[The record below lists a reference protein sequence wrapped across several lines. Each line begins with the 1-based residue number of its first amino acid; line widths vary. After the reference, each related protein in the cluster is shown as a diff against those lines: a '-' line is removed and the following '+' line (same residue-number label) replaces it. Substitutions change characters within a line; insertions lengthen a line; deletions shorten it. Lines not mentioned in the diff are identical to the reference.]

1 MNKVYIGYDITNIV
15 EIRDKQYTQHVAY
28 DLLSSLKSVEIN
40 PSESCTRKCGFC
52 PRSNSQLYP
61 STHTRISVELC
72 EKIGRDLA
80 DIGFT
85 NHVGFV
91 GFGEP
96 LMHKHLEKCIS
107 AIRQHNPNLEYLE
120 INTNGDLLTYDRI
133 KSLYEAG
140 CNVIAVSMYDSDMT
154 THFNALKGDV
164 PIQMV
169 YRHHYD
175 ASINY
180 GLNIVNRKEIAFDNN
195 LLNIQKACYRPFYK
209 LFIDWNGDVLTCDND
224 WARTLTLGN
233 VGQQSIREVWLGKA
247 YNQFKSK
254 LLHGRNHAPCNKCN
268 ACGTLRGETE
278 YNLFN
283 EAARLEQQ

>member
-1 MNKVYIGYDITNIV
+1 MSLTITD
-15 EIRDKQYTQHVAY
+15 IRDSQYATHVSH

-40 PSESCTRKCGFC
+40 PSESCTRKCSFC
-52 PRSNSQLYP
+52 PRSNSKLYP
-61 STHTRISVELC
+61 STHTRVSVELC

-85 NHVGFV
+85 NRVGFV

-96 LMHKHLEKCIS
+96 LLHKQLEECIA
-107 AIRQHNPNLEYLE
+107 AIRLYNPKLKYLE
-120 INTNGDLLTYDRI
+120 INTNGDLLTAERI
-133 KSLYEAG
+133 ASLYEAG
-140 CNVIAVSMYDSDMT
+140 CNVIAVSMYDHDAT
-154 THFNALKGDV
+154 VYFNDLKGDI
-164 PIQMV
+164 PIQMI

-175 ASINY
+175 ASIDY
-180 GLNIVNRKEIAFDNN
+180 DLNIVNRKEIAFKSD
-195 LLNIQKACYRPFYK
+195 LLNIQKPCYMPFYK

-233 VGQQSIREVWLGKA
+233 VSEQSIRDVWLGKA
-247 YNQFKSK
+247 YNEFKAK
-254 LLHGRNHAPCNKCN
+254 LLNGRNHSPCNKCN

-283 EAARLEQQ
+283 ETTGLAYK

>member
-1 MNKVYIGYDITNIV
+1 MSLTITNI
-15 EIRDKQYTQHVAY
+15 RDEQYNTHIPY

-40 PSESCTRKCGFC
+40 PSESCTRKCSFC

-61 STHTRISVELC
+61 SLHTRISVELC

-85 NHVGFV
+85 NRVGFV

-96 LMHKHLEKCIS
+96 LLHTQLEDCIAVIS
-107 AIRQHNPNLEYLE
+107 RHNPNLKYLE
-120 INTNGDLLTYDRI
+120 INTNGDLLTAERI
-133 KSLYEAG
+133 ISLYKAG
-140 CNVIAVSMYDSDMT
+140 CNSIAVSMYDNDKSTYFDS
-154 THFNALKGDV
+154 LKGDT

-175 ASINY
+175 ASMNY
-180 GLNIVNRKEIAFDNN
+180 GLNIVNRKEIAFDDM
-195 LLNIQKACYRPFYK
+195 LLNIQKPCYRPFYK
-209 LFIDWNGDVLTCDND
+209 LFIDWNGDILTCDND
-224 WARTLTLGN
+224 WARTIILGN
-233 VGQQSIREVWLGKA
+233 AARQSIKDIWLGKV
-247 YNQFKSK
+247 YNEFKTK
-254 LLHGRNHAPCNKCN
+254 LLSGRNHSPCNKCN

-283 EAARLEQQ
+283 ETAKLEYR

>member
-1 MNKVYIGYDITNIV
+1 MSLTITDIRNS
-15 EIRDKQYTQHVAY
+15 QYNTHTPY

-40 PSESCTRKCGFC
+40 PSESCTRKCSFC
-52 PRSNSQLYP
+52 PRSNSKLYP

-80 DIGFT
+80 DIKFT

-96 LMHKHLEKCIS
+96 LLHQQLEQCIA
-107 AIRQHNPNLEYLE
+107 AIRVCNTNLKYLE
-120 INTNGDLLTYDRI
+120 INTNGDLLTAERI
-133 KSLYEAG
+133 ASLYEAG
-140 CNVIAVSMYDSDMT
+140 CNVIAVSMYDHDAT
-154 THFNALKGDV
+154 AYFNNLKGDI
-164 PIQMV
+164 PIQMI

-175 ASINY
+175 ASIDY

-195 LLNIQKACYRPFYK
+195 LLNIQKPCYRPFYK

-233 VGQQSIREVWLGKA
+233 VSEQSIRDVWLGKA
-247 YNQFKSK
+247 YNEFKAK
-254 LLHGRNHAPCNKCN
+254 LLNGRNHSPCNKCN

-283 EAARLEQQ
+283 ETTGLAYK